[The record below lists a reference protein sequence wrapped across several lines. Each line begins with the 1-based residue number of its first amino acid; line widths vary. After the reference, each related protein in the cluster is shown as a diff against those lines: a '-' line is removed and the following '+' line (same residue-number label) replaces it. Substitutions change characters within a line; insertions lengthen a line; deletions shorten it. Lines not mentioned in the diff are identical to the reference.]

1 MRDTQKSQIISA
13 DLRQIAEQ
21 AKQEPAMI
29 FTSLAHRMDINF
41 LTEAYHRVRK
51 DGAAGLSGVTS
62 KDYKRNLTDNLT
74 GLYQR
79 LKNQKYVAPKI
90 KRVWIDKD
98 GGKKRPI
105 GITEF
110 EDKIVQKAVAMLLGA
125 VYEQDFYPFSHG
137 FREGH
142 SAHQALYDIRT
153 PCMENNITW
162 LIDAD
167 ISGFF
172 DNIDRAKLIEII
184 KLRVNDGGLIRLIGK
199 WLNAGVVD
207 EEILSY
213 SDKGTPQGGVISPVL
228 ANIYLHHVL
237 DEWFVNEV
245 KPRMQGYCFI
255 VRFADDF
262 IIGCQQEAD
271 AKRIMEVIPKRFEK
285 FGLTIHPEKTK
296 LIPFRKPAS
305 NKEVS
310 KGGVTFDFLGFTH
323 YWARARNGYWVIKR
337 KTAKKKVRKSIVA
350 MWDWCRKNRHKPL
363 KWQYQM
369 LASKLRGHFQY
380 FGVRCNMRSMQAVR
394 HFVIRGWKYWLSRR
408 SQKSAI
414 PWEQFYKLLELFP
427 LPTPKVVHNV

>member
-1 MRDTQKSQIISA
+1 MKDTQKSQIIST
-13 DLRQIAEQ
+13 DLHQIAAQ
-21 AKQEPAMI
+21 AKQEPAMVFI
-29 FTSLAHRMDINF
+29 SLAHRMDIDF

-51 DGAAGLSGVTS
+51 DGAPGLSGVTA
-62 KDYKRNLTDNLT
+62 KDYQRNLEDNLTDLH
-74 GLYQR
+74 QR
-79 LKNQKYVAPKI
+79 LKDQMYEAPTI

-98 GGKKRPI
+98 NGKKRPI
-105 GITEF
+105 GLTEF

-142 SAHQALYDIRT
+142 SAHQALADIRSQ
-153 PCMENNITW
+153 CMGSDIKW

-172 DNIDRAKLIEII
+172 DTIDRAKLIEII

-207 EEILSY
+207 GEILSY

-237 DEWFVNEV
+237 DEWFTNEV
-245 KPRMQGYCFI
+245 KPRMQGHCFM

-296 LIPFRKPAS
+296 LIPFGKPAS

-310 KGGVTFDFLGFTH
+310 KGEATFDFLGFTH
-323 YWARARNGYWVIKR
+323 YWARTRKGYWVIKR
-337 KTAKKKVRKSIVA
+337 KTAKKKLRKSVVA
-350 MWDWCRKNRHKPL
+350 MREWCRNNRHKPL
-363 KWQYQM
+363 KWQQQM

-380 FGVRCNMRSMQAVR
+380 FGVRCNMRAMEAVR
-394 HFVIRGWKYWLSRR
+394 HLVIRGWQYWLSRR
-408 SQKSAI
+408 SHKSAI
-414 PWEQFYKLLELFP
+414 PWDQFKQLLEAFP
-427 LPTPKVVHNV
+427 LPTPRIVHTV